1 MNILATELGVTGKA
15 RVNSDDIF
23 SALSRMY
30 DRLEGGWACTAMLA
44 GFGIIGF
51 RDSYGGYCSWK
62 QIPPAPDFVS
72 SSFQY
77 MFGSKWRSKPLSA
90 LTLLMVDAMLT
101 PEFLIGIR
109 PLVLGSRPSASG
121 QGMDYMMA
129 SESVA
134 LRQLGYKRAD
144 IRDVLP
150 GEAVI
155 IPKGLPP
162 VFAQVQKQKAYCPDI
177 FEYCYFARPDAII
190 DGISVHQSREN
201 MGRFLGDRITK
212 VLTADQLKEIDVVMP
227 IPETSNTSAPVVAA
241 RLNKPYCQGFIKNR
255 YVFRTFIMPGQRDRE
270 KGVRRKLNAMEEQF
284 AGKTVLL
291 VDDSIVRGTTSRE
304 IVNMATEAGAKGVY
318 FASCSPRIRHPH
330 IYGID
335 LASPSE
341 LIAHKRDDDAIALH
355 IGAKKVI
362 FQELDDLKEACAQ
375 AVPAGTTARK
385 NQEFE
390 VGVFNGEYVT
400 PVPEGYF
407 QHIEKVRGET
417 RKMKVMKS
425 AREAVANG
433 SAGREEIQIA
443 TNGVEV
449 NDDGKVVPAQA
460 STANGVSAINGDGVL
475 RTRDGKINLEEDEEE
490 APPRHRMDIGLHN
503 QADFEYVDM

>member
-1 MNILATELGVTGKA
+1 
-15 RVNSDDIF
+15 
-23 SALSRMY
+23 
-30 DRLEGGWACTAMLA
+30 
-44 GFGIIGF
+44 
-51 RDSYGGYCSWK
+51 
-62 QIPPAPDFVS
+62 
-72 SSFQY
+72 
-77 MFGSKWRSKPLSA
+77 
-90 LTLLMVDAMLT
+90 
-101 PEFLIGIR
+101 
-109 PLVLGSRPSASG
+109 
-121 QGMDYMMA
+121 MDYMMA

-134 LRQLGYKRAD
+134 LRQLGYKRTE

-162 VFAQVQKQKAYCPDI
+162 VSAQVQKQKAYCPDI

-201 MGRFLGDRITK
+201 MGRFLGDRIIK

-255 YVFRTFIMPGQRDRE
+255 YVFRTFIMPGQKARE

-341 LIAHKRDDDAIALH
+341 LIAHKRDAHAIALH

-375 AVPAGTTARK
+375 AVVAGTTARK

-407 QHIEKVRGET
+407 KHIENVRGKT
-417 RKMKVMKS
+417 KKMKIMEN

-433 SAGREEIQIA
+433 LAGREEIQIA

-449 NDDGKVVPAQA
+449 NDDGKVIPAPA
-460 STANGVSAINGDGVL
+460 STTNGAFAIDGDGML
-475 RTRDGKINLEEDEEE
+475 NTRNGNGKLKEDEEE
-490 APPRHRMDIGLHN
+490 TLPKHRMDIGLHN
-503 QADFEYVDM
+503 QADFDYVET